1 MQGTVLARLT
11 GCNIA
16 GLSFFV
22 RSQAV
27 PAKAISRI
35 YAKTMAAPARGACRP
50 IRMRTC
56 KVTRSTGTDFAGR
69 LVVSIGDLAAGLG
82 SARLAFMAAPRNFAV
97 MFDRGVSSTDL
108 ADRVERD
115 SARGE
120 RHAQRNPEVDG
131 KPSLAQS
138 ALARRS
144 PAVIMEAPRRLCRTA
159 RRRGAA

>member
-16 GLSFFV
+16 GLNFFV

-97 MFDRGVSSTDL
+97 VFDRGVSSTDL
-108 ADRVERD
+108 ADRA
-115 SARGE
+115 SAI
-120 RHAQRNPEVDG
+120 QREASDTRNEIQKLMASLRWRKAPWRVDHQ
-131 KPSLAQS
+131 P
-138 ALARRS
+138 
-144 PAVIMEAPRRLCRTA
+144 
-159 RRRGAA
+159 

>member
-82 SARLAFMAAPRNFAV
+82 SARFGLHGSATEFRGGV
-97 MFDRGVSSTDL
+97 DRGVSSTDL
-108 ADRVERD
+108 AD
-115 SARGE
+115 
-120 RHAQRNPEVDG
+120 
-131 KPSLAQS
+131 
-138 ALARRS
+138 
-144 PAVIMEAPRRLCRTA
+144 
-159 RRRGAA
+159 